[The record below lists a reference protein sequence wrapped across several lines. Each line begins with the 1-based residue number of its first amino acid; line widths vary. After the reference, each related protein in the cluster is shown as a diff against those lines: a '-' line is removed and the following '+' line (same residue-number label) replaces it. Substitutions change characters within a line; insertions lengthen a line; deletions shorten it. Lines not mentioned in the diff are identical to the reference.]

1 MLFGAI
7 IRDDRAITLRGDYKR
22 VIRNRG
28 GFKRKERRL
37 SVYSNL
43 SAKRKAK
50 KDARHRKKAEYL
62 STLPKNP
69 FTRSLHRLHPRRVL
83 RYWFSREGLLMGF
96 KIFGVSM
103 LFLLLAFGAVFAY
116 YRRELDAIRPS
127 ELAKRVTTTVT
138 KYTDRNGVLLW
149 EDRGVGNYRL
159 VVPSS
164 DISPFMKKATVAIED
179 KDFYEHGGVS
189 FSGITRAIYNNFSGG
204 STQGGSTLTQQLVKQ
219 VFFSDESQ
227 NRGLSG
233 VPRKFKEA
241 ILAVEVERMYNKD
254 QILNLYLNE
263 SPYGG
268 RRNGVESAAQ
278 TYFAKSA
285 KDLTLAEAALLA
297 SLPQN
302 PSQYDPYNIAGHP
315 ELLKRQHQVLDAMV
329 KQGDITKKEASDAK
343 KVAIIDTLKPET
355 DQYQNIKA
363 PHFVQMVRSQLESQL
378 GKATVGRGGLVVKT
392 TLDSRA
398 QTIVEGAMD
407 SLFASYLPESANFDN
422 GAVTIIDN
430 QTGQI
435 LAMQGSRN
443 YNHPGYGQDNAAISF
458 IQPGSSIKP
467 FVYAGLFK
475 QKPAGQANYG
485 AGSVL
490 SDEPIDKIYGAKL
503 ENFDHRFRGNISI
516 RSGLAE
522 SRNIPAVKAMYIT
535 GQKESIQTIQ
545 DLGNKSYCTDGVDQQ
560 VGLAAAIGGC
570 GLKQIEHAN
579 TFATL
584 ARSGVYK
591 PVASVLEVKNTQNH
605 VIQAW
610 KDEPKQVL
618 DPQIAYILQNIL
630 NDDIARAP
638 SFGRGASGL
647 NVPGVKTFTKTG
659 TSNLG
664 NKSKDLWMNSVS
676 TKVTT
681 SIWVGNHDTQ
691 PMSNALSS
699 IVGPTIN
706 KIMAPIHNDIFA
718 QEGSWKIGDWF
729 TQPAGIQTLSVGG
742 RSDIFPSWFTKS
754 QAETNSQIIFDKIS
768 KKKATSCTPESA
780 KISVNVSQIQD
791 PVTKKINIIA
801 GDGYDANADDNIHNC
816 SDVKPFTNNIVTASN
831 GGTQYTVTAN
841 ITQGTHAL
849 KSVKIT
855 VDGAASEQGA
865 VSSGSYSTT
874 ASLAVGAHT
883 ITVDIFDSALYSSTY
898 TKTINCTA
906 SACTAG

>member
-1 MLFGAI
+1 M
-7 IRDDRAITLRGDYKR
+7 
-22 VIRNRG
+22 IRNRG

-69 FTRSLHRLHPRRVL
+69 FMRNLHRLHPRRVL
-83 RYWFSREGLLMGF
+83 RYWFSREGLLMSF
-96 KIFGVSM
+96 KVLGVTM
-103 LFLLLAFGAVFAY
+103 LFLILAFGAVFAY
-116 YRRELDAIRPS
+116 FRRELDAIRPS

-159 VVPSS
+159 VVPSD

-189 FSGITRAIYNNFSGG
+189 FNGITRAIYNNFSGG

-285 KDLTLAEAALLA
+285 KDLTLPEAALLA

-302 PSQYDPYNIAGHP
+302 PSQYDPYNIPGHP
-315 ELLKRQHQVLDAMV
+315 GLIKRQHQVLNAMV
-329 KQGDITKKEASDAK
+329 KQGDITKKEADEAK

-378 GKATVGRGGLVVKT
+378 GKATVGRGGLIVKT
-392 TLDSRA
+392 TLDLRL
-398 QTIVEGAMD
+398 QTVVESAMAE
-407 SLFASYLPESANFDN
+407 LFASYLPASANFDN
-422 GAVTIIDN
+422 GATTIVDN
-430 QTGQI
+430 ATGQV
-435 LAMQGSRN
+435 LAMQGSRD
-443 YNHPGYGQDNAAISF
+443 YRHPGYGQDNAAISF

-485 AGSVL
+485 AGSIL

-503 ENFDHRFRGNISI
+503 ENFDHKFRGNLPI

-522 SRNIPAVKAMYIT
+522 SRNIPAVKAMFIT
-535 GQKESIQTIQ
+535 GQQESIQTIQ
-545 DLGNKSYCTDGVDQQ
+545 DMGNKSYCTDGVDKE
-560 VGLAAAIGGC
+560 VALAAAIGGC
-570 GLKQIEHAN
+570 GLKQVEHAN
-579 TFATL
+579 TFSTI
-584 ARSGVYK
+584 ARGGVYK
-591 PVASVLEVKNTQNH
+591 PVASVLDVKNSQNQ
-605 VIQAW
+605 VIKAW
-610 KDEPKQVL
+610 KDEPKQVI
-618 DPQIAYILQNIL
+618 DPQIAYILQSIL
-630 NDDIARAP
+630 SDDAARAP

-664 NKSKDLWMNSVS
+664 TKSKDLWMSSVS
-676 TKVTT
+676 PRIST
-681 SIWVGNHDTQ
+681 SIWVGNHDTK

-706 KIMAPIHNDIFA
+706 KIMGPIHTDILA
-718 QEGSWKIGDWF
+718 KDGTWKTGDWF

-742 RSDIFPSWFTKS
+742 RSDIFPSWYNKVQTES
-754 QAETNSQIIFDKIS
+754 NSQLSFDKIS
-768 KKKATSCTPESA
+768 KKKATACTPESA
-780 KISVNVSQIQD
+780 KVNVNVSQIQD
-791 PVTKKINIIA
+791 PVTKKTNVIA
-801 GDGYDANADDNIHNC
+801 ADGYDATKDDDLHKC
-816 SDVKPFTNNIVTASN
+816 DDVKPFVNSIDSPAST
-831 GGTQYTVTAN
+831 GGGQYRITAN
-841 ITQGTHAL
+841 VTQGTHGL
-849 KSVKIT
+849 QLVKIT
-855 VDGAASEQGA
+855 ANGNTTEIGAS
-865 VSSGSYSTT
+865 SSGPHSVI
-874 ASLAVGAHT
+874 ASLPVGVHT
-883 ITVDIFDSALYSSTY
+883 IVVDVVDSAAYSSNY
-898 TKTINCTA
+898 TKTVSCTA
-906 SACTAG
+906 SACTVN